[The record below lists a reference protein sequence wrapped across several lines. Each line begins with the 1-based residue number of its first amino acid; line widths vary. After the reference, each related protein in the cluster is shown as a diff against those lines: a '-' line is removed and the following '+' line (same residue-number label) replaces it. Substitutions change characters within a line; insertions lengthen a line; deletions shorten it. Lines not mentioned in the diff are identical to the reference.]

1 MINEYSGCT
10 LNCYKHYIPKFRFKK
25 ENNTSSDPIEPQ
37 RLDFMFQN
45 NDLYIDELANRL
57 CTNCKNKDGY
67 LLRTLPPQNPC
78 DAWLELCYNNNQ
90 NAENVCNTKNGLSS
104 DNTYFNL
111 SKEKSPLRSDNYIV
125 DLTTNITITDS
136 ITVVNNDKTSTL
148 SFTKSDT
155 DLNQVFLQYQY
166 LKINDDN
173 TIYIIQIYKKFRC
186 TYNYLQVKIQ
196 SLNNSYNKQYRMK
209 ILPY

>member
-1 MINEYSGCT
+1 
-10 LNCYKHYIPKFRFKK
+10 
-25 ENNTSSDPIEPQ
+25 
-37 RLDFMFQN
+37 FQN

-57 CTNCKNKDGY
+57 CTNCENKDGY

-155 DLNQVFLQYQY
+155 DLNLSFLKNTNT

-173 TIYIIQIYKKFRC
+173 TIYTVTNLQNNSDALIITLSSENTI
-186 TYNYLQVKIQ
+186 T
-196 SLNNSYNKQYRMK
+196 LNNSYNEITFNEISATLFDYKMFCG
-209 ILPY
+209 